1 MLPDE
6 GAPRWT
12 RPLWVLLVCFFS
24 CFVHL
29 GAPEVNLM
37 EARNF
42 TAAREMAAG
51 GSWLIPT
58 MNGALR
64 VAKPPLPTWAVA
76 SLQKLTG
83 LTQDPGLLRL
93 PAAVLSTLLVLFFW
107 GLARELTRGLPGE
120 AEAPGRTAWLAALVL
135 ATTLLV
141 ITVGREG
148 HWDIFA
154 SSLLVG
160 SLWALAR
167 AWRVAAERAGKD
179 WGWFGLS
186 GLLLGASMLSK
197 GPVAPYAILLP
208 FLLSFGLRRLNPAR
222 GPLRGR
228 RAGLLLAL
236 AIGLAVGTAWPLY
249 LAVQHTVAPAA
260 LAVAR
265 TEVTSWSERHVQPF
279 WDYWNFPV
287 FAGIWTPVA
296 LLALAVPF
304 ARRRA
309 GRYIPYPPAL
319 AWLLIGFLLLSLV
332 PEKKERYLLPLMPP
346 LALLIAGLL
355 RHLETVL
362 RGGARP
368 RPEATLVRIWAGLL
382 ALICCLFPVVLVLAK
397 LPAYGPGSVP
407 FALAVGL
414 FLLLAAAILWFGF
427 RQYQVRALMAGSLTA
442 MSLLLALL
450 APAYPLWTNRRAD
463 PGLRHIQELST
474 NPVLAPLPWYTL
486 GELHIKRVWDA
497 GRPTPPW
504 PRNAD
509 STLVHLPGRFA
520 VLSGEDV
527 PAALPAAWREQ
538 VRLQVVDSFYSDRQ
552 RKDGRWRVLLVE
564 PAGRGDGV
572 N

>member
-1 MLPDE
+1 MLTEE
-6 GAPRWT
+6 GAPRWA

-24 CFVHL
+24 CFLHL
-29 GAPEVNLM
+29 GAPQANLM

-76 SLQKLTG
+76 GLQKLTG
-83 LTQDPGLLRL
+83 PTQDPGLLRL
-93 PAAVLSTLLVLFFW
+93 PAAVLSTLLVFFFW
-107 GLARELTRGLPGE
+107 GLARELTREQPGE

-135 ATTLLV
+135 ASTLLL

-148 HWDIFA
+148 QWDIFA
-154 SSLLVG
+154 NSLLMG
-160 SLWALAR
+160 ALWALAR
-167 AWRVAAERAGKD
+167 GWHGSARGAGRSG
-179 WGWFGLS
+179 GWFALS
-186 GLLLGASMLSK
+186 GLLLGGSMLSK

-208 FLLSFGLRRLNPAR
+208 FLLSFGLARLYPAR
-222 GPLRGR
+222 GSLRGR

-236 AIGLAVGTAWPLY
+236 LIGLVVGTAWPIY

-265 TEVTSWSERHVQPF
+265 VEVTSWTERHVKPF
-279 WDYWNFPV
+279 YEYWNFPV
-287 FAGIWTPVA
+287 FTGIWTPVA

-319 AWLLIGFLLLSLV
+319 AWLLVALLLLSLV

-346 LALLIAGLL
+346 FALLIAGLL
-355 RHLETVL
+355 RHLETAFD
-362 RGGARP
+362 RGARP
-368 RPEATLVRIWAGLL
+368 RPEALLVRLWAGLL
-382 ALICCLFPVVLVLAK
+382 ALICLLLPVVLLLAK
-397 LPAYGPGSVP
+397 LPAYGPGSGP

-414 FLLLAAAILWFGF
+414 FGGLAAAIVWFGF
-427 RQYQVRALMAGSLTA
+427 RQYRVRLLVGSSLTIIA
-442 MSLLLALL
+442 LLIALL
-450 APAYPLWTNRRAD
+450 APAYPLWANRRAD
-463 PGLRHIQELST
+463 PGLRHIEELSA

-527 PAALPAAWREQ
+527 PAALPAAWRDQ
-538 VRLQVVDSFYSDRQ
+538 VRLQVVDSFYLDRQ

-564 PAGRGDGV
+564 PVR
-572 N
+572 